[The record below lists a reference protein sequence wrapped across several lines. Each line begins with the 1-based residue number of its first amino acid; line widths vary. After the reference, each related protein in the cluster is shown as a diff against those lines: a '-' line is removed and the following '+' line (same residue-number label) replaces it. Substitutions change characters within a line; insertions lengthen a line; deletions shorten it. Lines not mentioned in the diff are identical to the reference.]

1 MKLQETGNSRGG
13 YPYAQNMANGINE
26 IRRNV
31 ICGDWSAVNN
41 RVCTLTDLGLR
52 HNGQGLV
59 WLRSGVPVRE
69 ADSDTGFSG
78 KAKVSHE
85 YHESLCPSRP
95 ADNKGFIRGVHSH
108 KVDGYCL
115 NILTS
120 SPSWIEYWHR
130 RDGKALSTFAVQVLT
145 NERQEAFDDWVIYRS
160 PAQPDKYTVINTVR
174 NSSTVKE
181 YQRLGWVCESAHE
194 LSLLVKNDAEFSRL
208 MGRLGYVKIRTR
220 KITGRK
226 EAFWIY
232 RSAEKGLSAA
242 EKQPLMDASYSDVV
256 KRISRGKQEVCPEGA
271 APHKASEPFVQV
283 SHKPRYG
290 YNEVAV
296 DGKLLHVY
304 GDHIRLLT
312 KKRVRVN
319 GKQVQG
325 YTAKGLRVEVVG

>member
-1 MKLQETGNSRGG
+1 MTIQNMANSRDG
-13 YPYAQNMANGINE
+13 YPYAPSMANGINE

-59 WLRSGVPVRE
+59 WLRSCVPVRE

-78 KAKVSHE
+78 KAKVSHG
-85 YHESLCPSRP
+85 YHESLYPSRP

-174 NSSTVKE
+174 NISTVKE
-181 YQRLGWVCESAHE
+181 YQRLGWVCESTHE

-220 KITGRK
+220 KITGRF
-226 EAFWIY
+226 ETFWVY
-232 RSAEKGLSAA
+232 RSAEKGLSAT
-242 EKQPLMDASYSDVV
+242 EKQPLIDANYVAVV
-256 KRISRGKQEVCPEGA
+256 KRVSGGKQEVCAEGT
-271 APHKASEPFVQV
+271 APHKASESFVQM
-283 SHKPRYG
+283 SNIPRYG
-290 YNEVAV
+290 YNRVAV
-296 DGKLLHVY
+296 DGEWLYVY
-304 GDHIRLLT
+304 ADHINKLT
-312 KKRVRVN
+312 KKRHRLDGVR
-319 GKQVQG
+319 VQG